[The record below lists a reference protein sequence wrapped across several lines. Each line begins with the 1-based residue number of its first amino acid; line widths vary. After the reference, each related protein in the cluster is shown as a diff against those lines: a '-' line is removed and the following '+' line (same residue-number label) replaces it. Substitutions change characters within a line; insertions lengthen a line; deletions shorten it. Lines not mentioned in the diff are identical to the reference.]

1 MNEIE
6 RAVAEIIGTNYGEN
20 QCHRETMMLAAEA
33 LREQAE
39 RSKGCEYC
47 ADHEDLAFGHDSL
60 KRVGS
65 IYIDK
70 NLLVADLYS
79 ESMAVVICFC
89 PVCGRRLEV
98 EP

>member
-47 ADHEDLAFGHDSL
+47 NSENGQGTDIWHGNQLSVGYGVYRAIKFCPMCGKSL
-60 KRVGS
+60 KE
-65 IYIDK
+65 
-70 NLLVADLYS
+70 VAD
-79 ESMAVVICFC
+79 E
-89 PVCGRRLEV
+89 R
-98 EP
+98 